1 MDLMSEFD
9 DFLNNVSLAVVSKI
23 HSKEALT
30 PNAPSTI
37 SKKGF
42 DFPLVETTA
51 LLADIHAWREGKNGH
66 VGVNSENAYKLEI
79 AEFGLNPPAPARPV
93 LRLTV
98 DEDLDPLL
106 DSFGDKI
113 QEKIEDYLR

>member
-1 MDLMSEFD
+1 MDLTQEFD
-9 DFLNNVSLAVVSKI
+9 DFLDSVSLAVVRKI
-23 HSKEALT
+23 HGRELA

-37 SKKGF
+37 AKKGF

-51 LLADIHAWREGKNGH
+51 LLSDIHAWREGKQGH
-66 VGVNSENAYKLEI
+66 VGVKSENAYKLEI

-106 DSFGDKI
+106 DIFGDKI
-113 QEKIEDYLR
+113 QTKIENYLR